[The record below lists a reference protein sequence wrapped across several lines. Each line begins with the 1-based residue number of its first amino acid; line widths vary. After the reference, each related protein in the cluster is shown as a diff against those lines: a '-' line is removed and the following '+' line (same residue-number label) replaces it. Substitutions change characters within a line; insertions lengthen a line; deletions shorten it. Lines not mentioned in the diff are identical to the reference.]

1 MAEIAK
7 ILSKNF
13 SCLIL
18 IQIVFEVMI
27 VFKMKAFF

>member
-7 ILSKNF
+7 ILSKIF

-27 VFKMKAFF
+27 VYMDESFF